1 MKRESNRLARDIA
14 RVLAACAAGTA
25 LASPASGQEE
35 ASQSRSAIGQLEEV
49 VVTGT
54 KRAEALQDVPVTVT
68 AVTAESLALTK
79 VNDVRALDRVTPGL
93 VLSAPAGFNAT
104 GGGMRG
110 TGTNIILVTQ
120 DAPVSFLM
128 DEFVLSH
135 VTSQFLTL
143 FDVQQVEVYRGP
155 QGTLFGKNT
164 TGGVISITS
173 KKPVLGEYSGET
185 ELTFG
190 SYENG
195 ANVMSI
201 KAAANLP
208 ISDTLAFRFAGI
220 YDKSDG
226 YYTAN
231 KATATFPDN
240 VPLWGLF
247 GIPAG
252 TLPPPEVD
260 TTATGAGGRLGG
272 KDVLAAKAKLLWE
285 PNDTYSAYLIV
296 EGVQDRS
303 DSPPGVNESTA
314 TDLLTALGFPGI
326 QLAGQGDVF
335 STLISGNDDI
345 QMDKGHRVDT
355 LGVYL
360 TQDFNLAAGKI
371 KSITG
376 YREEQQRLPST
387 YTGEAFQ
394 TLFDS
399 TRNTERFT
407 FQQELR
413 FASDFDGPFNFV
425 AGANY
430 FEDTFNF
437 RAFFSV
443 GLVSL
448 IPVVDPTTTNTN
460 PFIRSDG
467 RVSLDTRSLF
477 DYQLQYTEQ
486 DRTEYA
492 FFWDGSY
499 DVTDRF
505 RLSAGVRY
513 SKDEKDFIRAVDGGG
528 LCNQYTEAQDI
539 IIVSGVCRDVRSQNI
554 SRAGI
559 TPRQWDGRSI
569 PLPPESFGTY
579 VDTSDSWEE
588 TTWRLVADYKF
599 TDGQM
604 VYLSYATGFLSGGF
618 SETCATVSRCAYDPE
633 TNDNI
638 ELGYKADL
646 FDARLRLAASVY
658 LTTYENLQ
666 RAVVAAYT
674 SADGSSQQETVTV
687 NTGSSEATGVDVEF
701 TWVPTEQWRVTGAVN
716 WIDHSYDSGT
726 FLPDLRGTNQPVDLT
741 QFDVPFSPEWKFMLG
756 AAYDWSLASGKRVT
770 FNGALNYQS
779 EAETDVFNGEN
790 TQMEARTLVDLSA
803 TLHDREDRWALTAYV
818 SNVLDETYRIA
829 ALPVAGL
836 WNFTNYGPP
845 RSYGVT
851 LNMKFR

>member
-1 MKRESNRLARDIA
+1 MTRSHALSRAVSS
-14 RVLAACAAGTA
+14 VLFACAAGA
-25 LASPASGQEE
+25 AFSGAAWSQEGGEGRASVGT
-35 ASQSRSAIGQLEEV
+35 LEEIF
-49 VVTGT
+49 VTGT
-54 KRAEALQDVPVTVT
+54 KREEAQQDIPISIT
-68 AVTAESLALTK
+68 AISETDLARTQI
-79 VNDVRALDRVTPGL
+79 NDVRALDRVTPGL
-93 VLSAPAGFNAT
+93 VLSNPAGFNAT

-173 KKPVLGEYSGET
+173 KKPVIGEYSGEA
-185 ELTFG
+185 EF
-190 SYENG
+190 SYGQYQNG
-195 ANVMSI
+195 ANVTSM
-201 KAAANLP
+201 KAAVNLP
-208 ISDTLAFRFAGI
+208 LTDTMAFRLTGI
-220 YDKSDG
+220 YDNSDG
-226 YYTAN
+226 YYTAD
-231 KATATFPDN
+231 KRTATFPDN

-252 TLPPPEVD
+252 TPLPPEVD
-260 TTATGAGGRLGG
+260 TTATGTGGPLGG
-272 KDVLAAKAKLLWE
+272 KNVLAAKAKLLWE
-285 PNDTYSAYLIV
+285 PSDNYSAYVIV
-296 EGVQDRS
+296 EGVKDRS

-314 TDLLTALGFPGI
+314 SDLLTLLGFPGI
-326 QLAGQGDVF
+326 QLSGQKDPF
-335 STLISGNDDI
+335 STLISGNDEI
-345 QMDKGHRVDT
+345 QMDKGHRVDST
-355 LGVYL
+355 GVYL
-360 TQDFNLAAGKI
+360 TQTLALDLGEV

-387 YTGEAFQ
+387 YTGESFQ

-413 FASDFDGPFNFV
+413 FASDLDGPFNFV

-430 FEDTFNF
+430 FKDAFNF

-448 IPVVDPTTTNTN
+448 IPVFDAETGSFV
-460 PFIRSDG
+460 RSDG
-467 RVSLDTRSLF
+467 TVSLDTRSLF

-492 FFWDGSY
+492 VFFDGKY
-499 DVTDRF
+499 ELTNNLT
-505 RLSAGVRY
+505 LSAGIRL

-528 LCNQYTEAQDI
+528 LCNEFTEAQDAI
-539 IIVSGVCRDVRSQNI
+539 TVDGVCRDVRSQNI

-559 TPRQWDGRSI
+559 TPRQWNGREV

-579 VDTSDSWEE
+579 VDTSDEWEE
-588 TTWRLVADYKF
+588 TTWRTVLDYKLD
-599 TDGQM
+599 DGQM
-604 VYLSYATGFLSGGF
+604 FYLSYATGFLSGGF

-646 FDARLRLAASVY
+646 FDNTLRLSASAY

-687 NTGSSEATGVDVEF
+687 NTGESEAKGIDIEA
-701 TWVPTEQWRVTGAVN
+701 TWVPTENLRINAAVN
-716 WIDHSYDSGT
+716 WLDHSYKNGI
-726 FLPDLRGTNQPVDLT
+726 LPDLRGGNEPIDLT
-741 QFDVPFSPEWKFMLG
+741 QFDVPFSPETKLLLG
-756 AAYDWSLASGKRVT
+756 VAYDQGLSNGQRVT
-770 FNGALNYQS
+770 WNASVNYQS
-779 EAETDVFNGEN
+779 EAETDVFNGLN
-790 TQMEARTLVDLSA
+790 TQMEERTLVDLSA
-803 TLHDREDRWALTAYV
+803 TLHDREDRWSVTAYA
-818 SNVLDETYRIA
+818 SNLTDETYRVA

-836 WNFTNYGPP
+836 WNFTNYGAP
-845 RSYGVT
+845 RSYGLT
-851 LNMKFR
+851 LSMKFD

>member
-360 TQDFNLAAGKI
+360 TQYFNLAAGKI

>member
-1 MKRESNRLARDIA
+1 MNKCLTDAGKTVVRREVARIVA
-14 RVLAACAAGTA
+14 GCLVGTA
-25 LASPASGQEE
+25 LAASGVVNAQGTP
-35 ASQSRSAIGQLEEV
+35 QVVGQLEEV
-49 VVTGT
+49 VITGT
-54 KRAEALQDVPVTVT
+54 KREESLQDVPV
-68 AVTAESLALTK
+68 AISAITAEALSLSK
-79 VNDVRALDRVTPGL
+79 VNDVRALDRVAPGL

-173 KKPVLGEYSGET
+173 KKPVLGQFSGET
-185 ELTFG
+185 ELTYG
-190 SYENG
+190 NYENG
-195 ANVMSI
+195 GGVAAL
-201 KAAANLP
+201 KAAMNIP

-220 YDKSDG
+220 YDKTDG
-226 YYTAN
+226 FYEAT
-231 KATATFPDN
+231 KASATFPNN
-240 VPLWGLF
+240 VPLWGAF

-260 TTATGAGGRLGG
+260 TTATGDGSRLGG

-285 PNDTYSAYLIV
+285 PNDNYNAYFVV

-303 DSPPGVNESTA
+303 DSPPGVNENTE
-314 TDLLTALGFPGI
+314 TDLLTLLGFPGI
-326 QLAGQGDVF
+326 GLTGQKDVF
-335 STLISGNDDI
+335 STLISNNDDI
-345 QMDKGHRVDT
+345 RMDQGHRIDSVGT
-355 LGVYL
+355 YL
-360 TQDFNLAAGKI
+360 TQTFNLSMGEV

-413 FASDFDGPFNFV
+413 FASQFDGPFNFV

-430 FEDTFNF
+430 FKDTFNF

-448 IPVVDPTTTNTN
+448 IPVPDPQTGG
-460 PFIRSDG
+460 FVRADG

-477 DYQLQYTEQ
+477 DYQLQFTEQ

-492 FFWDGSY
+492 LFWDGSY
-499 DVTDRF
+499 QVNDQF
-505 RLSAGVRY
+505 RIGAGIRL
-513 SKDEKDFIRAVDGGG
+513 SKDEKDFVRGVDGGG
-528 LCNQYTEAQDI
+528 LCNEFSEPQDQI
-539 IIVSGVCRDVRSQNI
+539 TVNGVCRDVRSQNI

-559 TPRQWDGRSI
+559 TPRQWDGRSV

-579 VDTSDSWEE
+579 VVANDKWDE
-588 TTWRLVADYKF
+588 TTWRVVADYKLDD
-599 TDGQM
+599 TQM
-604 VYLSYATGFLSGGF
+604 IFASFATGFLSGGF
-618 SETCATVSRCAYDPE
+618 SETCATVSRCAYGPE
-633 TNDNI
+633 NNENFEI
-638 ELGYKADL
+638 GYKADL
-646 FDARLRLAASVY
+646 FDDTLRLSVSAFS
-658 LTTYENLQ
+658 TTYENLQ

-687 NTGSSEATGVDVEF
+687 NTGESEVNGIDVEA
-701 TWVPTEQWRVTGAVN
+701 TWVPTANWRVTGALN
-716 WIDHSYDSGT
+716 WLDHDYKSGV
-726 FLPDLRGTNQPVDLT
+726 LPDLRGTNQPIDLT
-741 QFDVPFSPEWKFMLG
+741 QFAVPFSPEWKALLG
-756 AAYDWSLASGKRVT
+756 VSYDWGLADGRRVT
-770 FNGALNYQS
+770 FNGSVNYQDM
-779 EAETDVFNGEN
+779 AETDVFNGVN
-790 TQMEARTLVDLSA
+790 TQMQDRTLVDLSV
-803 TLHDREDRWALTAYV
+803 TLNDSEDRWSLTGWVTNAT
-818 SNVLDETYRIA
+818 DEVYRIA

-836 WNFTNYGPP
+836 WNFTNYGQP
-845 RSYGVT
+845 RTLGVT
-851 LNMKFR
+851 LGVKFN

>member
-1 MKRESNRLARDIA
+1 MRQSNRLARDIA
-14 RVLAACAAGTA
+14 RVLAACAAGSA
-25 LASPASGQEE
+25 LAVPAVAADETQPR
-35 ASQSRSAIGQLEEV
+35 AAIGQLEEV

-54 KRAEALQDVPVTVT
+54 KREEALQDVPVSISALT
-68 AVTAESLALTK
+68 ADSLALTK
-79 VNDVRALDRVTPGL
+79 VNDVRALDRVAPGL

-173 KKPVLGEYSGET
+173 KKPVIGQYSGET
-185 ELTFG
+185 ELTLG
-190 SYENG
+190 AYENG
-195 ANVMSI
+195 GNVTSL
-201 KAAANLP
+201 KAAVNLP
-208 ISDTLAFRFAGI
+208 ISDTMAFRFAGI
-220 YDKSDG
+220 YDKTDG
-226 YYTAN
+226 FYNAT
-231 KATATFPDN
+231 KQTATFPNN
-240 VPLWGLF
+240 VPLWSAF
-247 GIPAG
+247 GIPVG

-260 TTATGAGGRLGG
+260 TTATGAGGHLGG

-285 PNDTYSAYLIV
+285 PNDSYSAYLIL

-326 QLAGQGDVF
+326 QLAGQGDPF

-345 QMDKGHRVDT
+345 QMDKGHRVDST
-355 LGVYL
+355 GIYL
-360 TQDFNLAAGKI
+360 TQDLNLSMGQI

-430 FEDTFNF
+430 FKDTFNF

-448 IPVVDPTTTNTN
+448 IPVPDPTTTNPN

-492 FFWDGSY
+492 FFWDGSF
-499 DVTDRF
+499 DVTEQF
-505 RLSAGVRY
+505 RLSAGVRM

-528 LCNQYTEAQDI
+528 LCNQFSEPQDTI
-539 IIVSGVCRDVRSQNI
+539 TVNGVCRDVRSQNI

-559 TPRQWDGRSI
+559 TPRQWDGRAI

-579 VDTSDSWEE
+579 VDTSDTWDE

-633 TNDNI
+633 TNNNI

-646 FDARLRLAASVY
+646 FDARLRLSVAAF
-658 LTTYENLQ
+658 LTNYEDLQ
-666 RAVVAAYT
+666 RAVVAIYT

-687 NTGSSEATGVDVEF
+687 NTGESEVKGIDIEA
-701 TWVPTEQWRVTGAVN
+701 TWVPTDNWRVTAAVN
-716 WIDHSYDSGT
+716 WLDHEYKSGV
-726 FLPDLRGTNQPVDLT
+726 LPDLRGTNQPVDLT
-741 QFDVPFSPEWKFMLG
+741 QFDVPFSPELKLLLG
-756 AAYDWSLASGKRVT
+756 ASYDWNLASGKRVT
-770 FNGALNYQS
+770 LNGALNYQD

-803 TLHDREDRWALTAYV
+803 TLHDRDNRWELTAWV
-818 SNVLDETYRIA
+818 TNASDEVYRIA

-836 WNFTNYGPP
+836 WNFTNYGAP
-845 RSYGVT
+845 RTFGLT
-851 LNMKFR
+851 LGMKFD